1 MKKILAAILIALLVI
16 AALVGCNYNPVDLK
30 YNFRY
35 AQIMMP
41 DGNVISGEVK
51 NWTDYENGDEV
62 QITIGTVT
70 YLTHYENVARHDA
83 GEKHFGWKR
92 SARE

>member
-1 MKKILAAILIALLVI
+1 MKRIIAVILIALVVIGVLV
-16 AALVGCNYNPVDLK
+16 VCNYFLYKPVDLK

-35 AQIMMP
+35 AQIIMP

-51 NWTDYENGDEV
+51 SWTDYETGDEV

-70 YLTHYENVARHDA
+70 YLTHYENVVLW
-83 GEKHFGWKR
+83 G
-92 SARE
+92 